1 MSSSTFYDT
10 EMPEEVACELA
21 KLVDKATTCRD
32 LFLNDQLNEYVV
44 VDVDYGNSVSV
55 RLHTMPEGDN
65 LCEVETDRGKHI

>member
-1 MSSSTFYDT
+1 MSSSTFYDAD
-10 EMPEEVACELA
+10 MPEEVACELA
-21 KLVDKATTCRD
+21 KLVDRATTCRD

-65 LCEVETDRGKHI
+65 LCEV